1 MDRDEPRFA
10 QASRQMLERG
20 DFVDIRLQQEARH
33 NKPAGVYW
41 LQAASVA
48 TADALGVPDAER
60 TIGLYRLPSFLGML
74 AAVLATYWAGLAI
87 MDRRGALAG
96 AAGFAATLIA
106 AVEARLATTD
116 AALLATATLAFG
128 ALIRIY
134 LATLARRA
142 PPLGVTLLFWVAV
155 GAGVLIKGPIVP
167 LIAGFAIAALCLA
180 DRSLALL
187 KRLNAALGLAIV
199 AAMAAPWLIMI
210 GLKSGGGFFVDS
222 LGKDLLLKAAGP
234 QESHGAPPGAFFVAA
249 WGTFWPLAP
258 YFAVAAPGLWAARRE
273 PWAKVILAWAVPA
286 WIMFELV
293 PTKLPHY
300 VMPLY
305 PALALAV
312 GWTAADGRMAIG
324 RRWAKALILLVPFGP
339 LALTI
344 GFSWLIWRLDGG
356 ANLPFLIAGALAFA
370 LAAAAVPPFWRG
382 RALVSLVAAFAASAV
397 MTAAVFGLAA
407 RDLDALF
414 PMKRL
419 ADTLPALGCA
429 EPLAAVAGF
438 REPSLILLT
447 RTDLILTDGA
457 GAARFLKQ
465 GGCRA
470 AFVERR
476 QQAAF
481 DSALTT
487 EGVTPRRVAEVSG
500 VAINGAKHVS
510 YVVYGVAP

>member
-1 MDRDEPRFA
+1 
-10 QASRQMLERG
+10 MLESG

-48 TADALGVPDAER
+48 AGEELGVPDAER

-134 LATLARRA
+134 LAALDRRD

-167 LIAGFAIAALCLA
+167 LIAGFAIAALA
-180 DRSLALL
+180 ISDRSLALL
-187 KRLNAALGLAIV
+187 KRIRLPLGLAIV

-273 PWAKVILAWAVPA
+273 PWARLILAWVIPA

-312 GWTAADGRMAIG
+312 GWTAADGRMAID
-324 RRWAKALILLVPFGP
+324 RRWAKALILQVPFGP

-344 GFSWLIWRLDGG
+344 GFSWLIWKLNGG
-356 ANLPFLIAGALAFA
+356 VSLPFLAAGALAFA
-370 LAAAAVPPFWRG
+370 LALAAVPPFWRG
-382 RALVSLVAAFAASAV
+382 RALVSLVAAFAASVV

-429 EPLAAVAGF
+429 DPLSAVAGF

-447 RTDLILTDGA
+447 HTDLTLTDGA

-481 DSALTT
+481 DAALVS
-487 EGVTPRRVAEVSG
+487 EGVSPRRVAEVSG
-500 VAINGAKHVS
+500 VAINGARHVS